1 MHEMDIVAHSLWA
14 GLGVAAV
21 ARRWPVSTSQAR
33 TAVTLAALPD
43 IGHLIPIALWALL
56 GGGTWAALQGYA
68 FATPGAEPW
77 LPSAVQAWSH
87 TLHCVMH
94 SAVVA
99 SVVTMVAWLRWPWLL
114 VPLAG
119 WWSVSGQ

>member
-1 MHEMDIVAHSLWA
+1 M
-14 GLGVAAV
+14 

-33 TAVTLAALPD
+33 TAVALAALPD

-77 LPSAVQAWSH
+77 LN
-87 TLHCVMH
+87 
-94 SAVVA
+94 
-99 SVVTMVAWLRWPWLL
+99 R
-114 VPLAG
+114 
-119 WWSVSGQ
+119 SGF